1 MGGKQIHSLHNK
13 CSSYILYATYILHI
27 IRYVYRIELVRKEAV
42 PQMHSLLLA
51 TRIDWYNTGI
61 NHHHYPYN

>member
-1 MGGKQIHSLHNK
+1 MGGKQNSLF
-13 CSSYILYATYILHI
+13 TQQMQFLHI